1 MMKFFFEQSFWSSRS
16 VLFLLLISTLTSCDS
31 NVIFDKNE
39 KLPDNRWAANN
50 IIELHPE
57 IIDTIHPYNIYI
69 NVRNA
74 GGYQFSNIF
83 LFFTTTT
90 PSGKTD
96 RDTVEIMLADE
107 TGKWLGDGLGD
118 IWDNSV
124 LFKSDFVFPEKGEY
138 TFSLQQAMRF
148 DPLPQIMDVGLR
160 IERVEEEK

>member
-1 MMKFFFEQSFWSSRS
+1 MMKFFSAKSFLSNPY
-16 VLFLLLISTLTSCDS
+16 LLLLLSISLLTSCDS

-39 KLPDNRWAANN
+39 KLPDNRWAANK
-50 IIELHPE
+50 IVELHPE
-57 IIDTIHPYNIYI
+57 ITDTINPYDIYI

-124 LFKSDFVFPEKGEY
+124 LFKKDFVFPEKGEY

-148 DPLPQIMDVGLR
+148 DPLPQIMDVGLK
-160 IERVEEEK
+160 IERVEAK

>member
-1 MMKFFFEQSFWSSRS
+1 MMKFFYASSLS
-16 VLFLLLISTLTSCDS
+16 IYYLLLFLSIFTLTSCDS
-31 NVIFDKNE
+31 DVIFDKNE

-50 IIELHPE
+50 IVELHPS
-57 IIDTIHPYNIYI
+57 ITDTINPYNIYI

-83 LFFTTTT
+83 LFFTTMT

-124 LFKSDFVFPEKGEY
+124 LFKKDFIFPEKGEY

-148 DPLPQIMDVGLR
+148 DPLPQIMDAGLR
-160 IERVEEEK
+160 IERAEPK